1 MSTEQPQTNR
11 YLWAVGATAASIP
24 VGEMVAERYQ
34 VIAPQIWLDLHPEEL
49 PQAPDRISGM
59 FLPYLRL
66 YPHRLY
72 VPAVY
77 GVCSGVDSKS
87 TTPIILL
94 ENVPIDNNGEL
105 YPAITTAWSQA
116 SPVRQIYWLWQILE
130 LWQPFAELGV
140 AATLVDPEQVRVEGW
155 RVRLRELVR
164 NGTTDSDPTPVPASI
179 SRDKKDSSTGT
190 SGGTTTL
197 PHSRTQ
203 ASLQQLGKC
212 WESWC
217 RTASVAVADQLRDIA
232 QQMQTPNP
240 SFEAIAVQLN
250 QLLLA
255 QSSQQP
261 LRLEV
266 AGLTDTGPLH
276 DHNED
281 SCYPLRSDLTAEPDP
296 LIPHLSLVCDG
307 IGGHEGGEVASHIA
321 MQSVKIQ
328 VRALLAELLE
338 DPELMS
344 PDLVAQQLSAI
355 VRVVNNLIASKNDQ
369 QERESR
375 RRMGTTLTLALQ
387 LPQTVMQSDSEGN
400 SHELYI
406 ASVGDSRA
414 YWITPD
420 YCQQL
425 TVDDDVATREVRM
438 GRSLYRHALQ
448 RPDSGAL
455 TQAVGTKDA
464 ESLYPHVRRLILEED
479 GLLLLCS
486 DGVSDNNLIESVYA
500 DFAKDVFSG
509 KLSLEAA
516 VRFLVDQANQRNGY
530 DNASVV
536 LTYCGVSPQYPVV
549 LNLEG
554 LQLENNAQTIEL
566 ESQLPT
572 TEEPV
577 AEEDEEISEPIDVE
591 VASSSQD
598 WFKIILGVF
607 GILVIILSAGAAVF
621 IAQWL
626 LNPQA
631 FKQMRDRFSPPQP
644 IEQPESIPDS
654 PPTSE
659 E

>member
-1 MSTEQPQTNR
+1 MSTDQPPIHH
-11 YLWAVGATAASIP
+11 YLWAMGATAASIP
-24 VGEMVAERYQ
+24 VGDVVEQRYQ
-34 VIAPQIWLDLHPEEL
+34 VVAPQIWLDLHPEEL
-49 PQAPDRISGM
+49 PQVPDRLSGT
-59 FLPYLRL
+59 FLSYLRL
-66 YPHRLY
+66 YPHRLH
-72 VPAVY
+72 VPEVY
-77 GVCSGVDSKS
+77 GVCSGTDSEVN
-87 TTPIILL
+87 TPIILL
-94 ENVPIDNNGEL
+94 DNAPIDKNGEL
-105 YPAITTAWSQA
+105 YPAITTAWSKA

-130 LWQPFAELGV
+130 LWQPLAELGV

-164 NGTTDSDPTPVPASI
+164 NGTSDSESASVPGSI
-179 SRDKKDSSTGT
+179 SRHKKDSSTGA
-190 SGGTTTL
+190 SRGTTTL

-217 RTASVAVADQLRDIA
+217 QTASVAVAAQLRDIA

-240 SFEAIAVQLN
+240 SFEAIAAQLN
-250 QLLLA
+250 QLLLT
-255 QSSQQP
+255 QSSQLP

-266 AGLTDTGPLH
+266 AGLTDTGSLH

-281 SCYPLRSDLTAEPDP
+281 SCYPLRSDLTPEPDP
-296 LIPHLSLVCDG
+296 LIPHLSIVCDG
-307 IGGHEGGEVASHIA
+307 IGGHEGGEVASHMA
-321 MQSVKIQ
+321 TQSVKIQ

-344 PDLVAQQLSAI
+344 PSLVAQQLAAI
-355 VRVVNNLIASKNDQ
+355 MRVVNNLIASCNDQ

-375 RRMGTTLTLALQ
+375 RRMGTTVTLALQ
-387 LPQTVMQSDSEGN
+387 LPQTVIQSDSEGN

-406 ASVGDSRA
+406 ANVGDSRA

-455 TQAVGTKDA
+455 TQAIGTKDA
-464 ESLYPHVRRLILEED
+464 ESLYPHVRRFILEED

-486 DGVSDNNLIESVYA
+486 DGVSDNNWLESVYA
-500 DFAKDVFSG
+500 DFANDVFSG

-516 VRFLVDQANQRNGY
+516 VQFLVDQANQRNGY
-530 DNASVV
+530 DNVSVV

-549 LNLEG
+549 LNLDG

-566 ESQLPT
+566 ETEIPA

-577 AEEDEEISEPIDVE
+577 LGEDEEMSEPIEVE
-591 VASSSQD
+591 ATSSSQD
-598 WFKIILGVF
+598 WFKIILGIF

-631 FKQMRDRFSPPQP
+631 FQQMRDRFSPPQP
-644 IEQPESIPDS
+644 IEQPESVPDS
-654 PPTSE
+654 PSPLE
-659 E
+659 D

>member
-1 MSTEQPQTNR
+1 MSTEEPQTNR
-11 YLWAVGATAASIP
+11 YLWAVGATAASFP
-24 VGEMVAERYQ
+24 VGEMVAQRYQ
-34 VIAPQIWLDLHPEEL
+34 VVAPQIWLDLHPEEL
-49 PQAPDRISGM
+49 PQAPDRLNGM

-66 YPHRLY
+66 YPHRLH
-72 VPAVY
+72 VPEVY
-77 GVCSGVDSKS
+77 GVCSGAESESD
-87 TTPIILL
+87 TPIILL
-94 ENVPIDNNGEL
+94 ENVPIDNKGEL
-105 YPAITTAWSQA
+105 YPAITSQWSQA
-116 SPVRQIYWLWQILE
+116 SPLRQIYWLWQILE
-130 LWQPFAELGV
+130 LWQPLAELGV

-164 NGTTDSDPTPVPASI
+164 NGTTDFQPVPLSVTGE
-179 SRDKKDSSTGT
+179 RKDSSTGA

-203 ASLQQLGKC
+203 ASLQQLGQC

-217 RTASVAVADQLRDIA
+217 HTASVTVAAQLRDIA

-240 SFEAIAVQLN
+240 SFDAIAVQLN

-281 SCYPLRSDLTAEPDP
+281 SCYPLRSDLTTEPDP
-296 LIPHLSLVCDG
+296 LISHLSIVCDG

-375 RRMGTTLTLALQ
+375 RRMGTTLTIALQ
-387 LPQTVMQSDSEGN
+387 LPQKVIQSDSEGN

-406 ASVGDSRA
+406 VSVGDSRA

-425 TVDDDVATREVRM
+425 TVDDDVAAREVRM

-455 TQAVGTKDA
+455 TQAIGTKEA
-464 ESLYPHVRRLILEED
+464 ESLYPHVRRFILEED

-486 DGVSDNNLIESVYA
+486 DGVSDNNWLESIYG

-516 VRFLVDQANQRNGY
+516 AKFLVDQANQRNGY

-536 LTYCGVSPQYPVV
+536 LSYCAVSPQYPVV
-549 LNLEG
+549 LNLGG
-554 LQLENNAQTIEL
+554 LQLEKNAPTIEL
-566 ESQLPT
+566 ETELPAT
-572 TEEPV
+572 QEPV
-577 AEEDEEISEPIDVE
+577 AEEEEDVSEPIDVE
-591 VASSSQD
+591 TVSSSQD
-598 WFKIILGVF
+598 WFKIIIGVF
-607 GILVIILSAGAAVF
+607 GILVIIFSAGAAVF

-644 IEQPESIPDS
+644 IEQLESVPDS
-654 PPTSE
+654 PPELE

>member
-1 MSTEQPQTNR
+1 MNH

-24 VGEMVAERYQ
+24 VGEVVAQRYQ
-34 VIAPQIWLDLHPEEL
+34 VVAPQIWLDLHPEEL
-49 PQAPDRISGM
+49 PQFPDRLGGLC
-59 FLPYLRL
+59 LPYLRL
-66 YPHRLY
+66 YPHRLH
-72 VPAVY
+72 VPEVY
-77 GVCSGVDSKS
+77 GVCAGTDSDAN
-87 TTPIILL
+87 TPIILL
-94 ENVPIDNNGEL
+94 ENAPIDNKGEL
-105 YPAITTAWSQA
+105 YPAITTAWSKA

-130 LWQPFAELGV
+130 LWQPLAELGV

-164 NGTTDSDPTPVPASI
+164 NGTTDSDPVSI
-179 SRDKKDSSTGT
+179 SGSINRDKPDSSTDT
-190 SGGTTTL
+190 STGTTTL

-217 RTASVAVADQLRDIA
+217 QTASVAVAAQLRDIA
-232 QQMQTPNP
+232 QQMQTANP

-250 QLLLA
+250 QLLLT
-255 QSSQQP
+255 QSSQLP

-281 SCYPLRSDLTAEPDP
+281 SCYPLGSDLTAEPDP
-296 LIPHLSLVCDG
+296 LIPHLSIVCDG
-307 IGGHEGGEVASHIA
+307 IGGHEGGEVASHMAI
-321 MQSVKIQ
+321 QSVKIQ

-344 PDLVAQQLSAI
+344 PSLVAQQLAAI
-355 VRVVNNLIASKNDQ
+355 IRVVNNLIASCNDQ

-375 RRMGTTLTLALQ
+375 RRMGTTVTLALQ
-387 LPQTVMQSDSEGN
+387 LPQTVIQGDSEGN

-438 GRSLYRHALQ
+438 GRSLYRQALQ

-455 TQAVGTKDA
+455 TQAIGTKDA
-464 ESLYPHVRRLILEED
+464 ESLYPNVRRFILEED

-486 DGVSDNNLIESVYA
+486 DGVSDNNWLESIYG
-500 DFAKDVFSG
+500 DFAKEVFSG
-509 KLSLEAA
+509 KLSLEQA
-516 VRFLVDQANQRNGY
+516 VQFLVDQANQRNGY

-549 LNLEG
+549 LNLDG
-554 LQLENNAQTIEL
+554 LKLEKNAQSIEL
-566 ESQLPT
+566 ETELAA
-572 TEEPV
+572 TEESI
-577 AEEDEEISEPIDVE
+577 AEEDEEIAEPIEVE
-591 VASSSQD
+591 SASSSQD
-598 WFKIILGVF
+598 WFKIIIGVF

-644 IEQPESIPDS
+644 IEQLESIPES
-654 PPTSE
+654 PSPLE
-659 E
+659 D